1 LPKPNLPLEPPNE
14 LKREPPKELFDPKPE
29 RDPAKD
35 DLPNVE
41 PPNREFAKPELL
53 DEPNEC
59 QPAELPPL
67 RPEKLEVDEF
77 PKLRPPLK
85 RAELPELPN
94 ECHWPSLI
102 AE

>member
-1 LPKPNLPLEPPNE
+1 MPKPSLPLLPKE
-14 LKREPPKELFDPKPE
+14 LKREPPKERFDPNPE
-29 RDPAKD
+29 REPAKD
-35 DLPNVE
+35 DLPKVE
-41 PPNREFAKPELL
+41 LPKREFAKPELL

-59 QPAELPPL
+59 QPPAELPPL
-67 RPEKLEVDEF
+67 RAEKLEVPEF